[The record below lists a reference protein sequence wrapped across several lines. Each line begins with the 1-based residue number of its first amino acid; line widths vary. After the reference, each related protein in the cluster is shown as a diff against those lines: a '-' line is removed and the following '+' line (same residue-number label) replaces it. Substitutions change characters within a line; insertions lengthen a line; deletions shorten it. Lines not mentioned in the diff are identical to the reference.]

1 MKYAPYELVGQ
12 NINTLMPNFIGN
24 MHNEVL
30 CKYLELSD
38 PQSNF
43 VERYV
48 PVKDKNNFLVLG
60 RIMTKPLPS
69 LLNGL

>member
-1 MKYAPYELVGQ
+1 MGTIKTCSSQITKILKYAPYELVGQ

-43 VERYV
+43 V
-48 PVKDKNNFLVLG
+48 
-60 RIMTKPLPS
+60 
-69 LLNGL
+69 